1 MTKATHPSL
10 LDDEMIKVANFLGG
24 EEAVVVVRTLA
35 KLKEATDES
44 IATES
49 GIRVNNVRKML
60 YNLYGHALVT
70 CTRVRDEKTGWYIF
84 YWRLQPDQLDAFIRS
99 RKKRTLEKLKSRL
112 SYETA
117 HSFFVCKT
125 CAGVRVT
132 FEDAMESAF
141 RCTNC
146 GKQLLGTD
154 NSEYVEALTKTIS
167 NLEAELNK

>member
-1 MTKATHPSL
+1 MTRETRPSL
-10 LDDEMIKVANFLGG
+10 LDDEMIKVGNLLGG
-24 EEAVVVVRTLA
+24 EEAVTVVKALA

-44 IATES
+44 IAAES
-49 GIRVNNVRKML
+49 GIRVNNVRKTL
-60 YNLYGHALVT
+60 YSLYGHALVT
-70 CTRVRDEKTGWYIF
+70 CTRVRDDKTGWYIF

-112 SYETA
+112 EYEQS
-117 HSFFVCKT
+117 HSFFVCKS

-154 NSEYVEALTKTIS
+154 NTQYVKILTKTIS
-167 NLEAELNK
+167 NLEAELSR

>member
-1 MTKATHPSL
+1 MSKETRPSL
-10 LDDEMIKVANFLGG
+10 LDEEMIKVANFLGG
-24 EEAVVVVRTLA
+24 EEAVTVVKTLA
-35 KLKEATDES
+35 KLREATDEA

-49 GIRVNNVRKML
+49 GIRVNNVRKVL
-60 YNLYGHALVT
+60 YSLYGHALVT

-112 SYETA
+112 TYESS
-117 HSFFVCKT
+117 HSFFVCKA

-132 FEDAMESAF
+132 FEEAMESAF

-154 NSEYVEALTKTIS
+154 NKDYVEALTKTIA
-167 NLEAELNK
+167 NLEAELSR